1 MKEKGLTIFGGNNIS
16 DVAHKLMSVM
26 FSNNLGT
33 KITLTG
39 RKGTRQGSV
48 PKEGLKEN
56 YKRVYKLIFGNLFL
70 IFKLQYCCM
79 TKNIINM

>member
-1 MKEKGLTIFGGNNIS
+1 MGTVFS
-16 DVAHKLMSVM
+16 DTTHKLMSVM
-26 FSNNLGT
+26 FSNTLRT

-70 IFKLQYCCM
+70 IIILQSLR
-79 TKNIINM
+79 T